1 MYRFFLGDSSSDQLK
16 EGAVTVAGIN
26 LISSG
31 IQELTSSLIHDSI
44 GSVTDNTDMAA
55 VNGKFLLL
63 CFVYLFLVFL

>member
-1 MYRFFLGDSSSDQLK
+1 M
-16 EGAVTVAGIN
+16 AGIN